1 MGTSTE
7 IAVIGASGAGLLA
20 GYLLARL
27 GYEVAVFEQ
36 QPLYRP
42 ARRTLIVTAALNHVL
57 PFEAHPAILHKTPWM
72 TVATAQ
78 REVTIHLQTPD
89 LIIERSA
96 LLQYLLE
103 QAREAGCH
111 VHLGHRFRG
120 WEALPDGSLLLYLE
134 HQGET
139 RQVRVH
145 RALIGAD
152 GVTSTVAHSLGLPL
166 PPRIP
171 ILQAEVELPAGWDP
185 RRTQVWFFPQHT
197 RYFYWLIPESDRRG
211 VLGLMT
217 DGHVAPKPL
226 LEGFLRRWDLTPLA
240 YQGAQVA
247 LYHPRLQAH
256 RRMGRVDVYLL
267 GDAAGH
273 VKNTTVGG
281 TVTGF
286 WAARAAVQAIH
297 QGRPW
302 GETARPLYRELH
314 LHWWIRRAL
323 HGFDEAGYDL
333 LLRCLTPS
341 VRAFLGRRTR
351 DEMAPVLWRTLLT
364 TPALWRL
371 APHVLR
377 SLRRPFPV
385 EGK

>member
-1 MGTSTE
+1 MASSTE
-7 IAVIGASGAGLLA
+7 IAIIGASGAGLLA
-20 GYLLARL
+20 GYLLARQ
-27 GYEVAVFEQ
+27 GYEVTVFEQ
-36 QPLYRP
+36 QPHYRP
-42 ARRTLIVTAALNHVL
+42 ARRTLIVTSALQQVL

-72 TVATAQ
+72 TVATSRQ
-78 REVTIHLQTPD
+78 EVTLRFRVPD
-89 LIIERSA
+89 LIVERSA

-103 QAREAGCH
+103 QARRAGCRI
-111 VHLGHRFRG
+111 VLGHRFQG
-120 WEALPDGSLLLYLE
+120 WEAASDGSLRLHLE
-134 HQGET
+134 RQGET
-139 RQVRVH
+139 VQVTVH

-152 GVTSTVAHSLGLPL
+152 GVTSDVARALGLPL

-171 ILQAEVELPAGWDP
+171 ILQAEVALPAGWDP
-185 RRTQVWFFPQHT
+185 RRTQVWFFPQET
-197 RYFYWLIPESDRRG
+197 RYFYWLIPESEHRG

-217 DGHVAPKPL
+217 DAHVSPKPL
-226 LEGFLRRWDLTPLA
+226 LEAFLKRWELTPLA

-256 RRMGRVDVYLL
+256 RRVGRVDIYLL

-286 WAARAAVQAIH
+286 WAAQAAARAIH

-302 GETARPLYRELH
+302 KETARGLYRELR

-323 HGFDEAGYDL
+323 HGFSEAGYDL

-341 VRAFLGRRTR
+341 VRNFLERRTR
-351 DEMAPVLWRTLLT
+351 DEMAPALWKTLLT

-377 SLRRPFPV
+377 SLRRPFP
-385 EGK
+385 EGG